1 MRPWA
6 LTSQSTIIQSGS
18 HNVRVAPPY
27 ELKSAQEI
35 QKPDHGFVVVLSLF
49 KMLTFYSVVYFLVV
63 QSIARFWQDFVTV
76 ILYLFYFEISRFAYA
91 EHQLKPAMP
100 YQNGLP

>member
-1 MRPWA
+1 M
-6 LTSQSTIIQSGS
+6 
-18 HNVRVAPPY
+18 RVAPPY

-63 QSIARFWQDFVTV
+63 QSIARF
-76 ILYLFYFEISRFAYA
+76 
-91 EHQLKPAMP
+91 
-100 YQNGLP
+100 